1 MNRSENIQR
10 LHNEEFDLCIIGG
23 GASGAGCA
31 LDAALRGLKVALVE
45 KTDFA
50 AETSSKSTK
59 LVHGGVRYLEQAFK
73 NFDFAQLRQVR
84 HGLNERHIVL
94 KNAPHL
100 ARPLALV
107 TPVFSWWE
115 NLYFS
120 IGLKL
125 YDWFASGKDNL
136 PKSRRLSKAAT
147 LRRMPG
153 ITRKIHSAVLYYD
166 GQLDDA
172 RYCLALVQSAA
183 EAGAVVV
190 NHSEVIDFQKN
201 ETGKLIAA
209 KVHDLTHHSSFIIK
223 SRLFL
228 NCTGPFSDQIR
239 LLANPELSPRIRPSK
254 GVHVVLPHA
263 TLGSDDALL
272 IPKTKDGRVVFAIP
286 FEGELLLGTTDD
298 DYSDLAKEP
307 VLGSR
312 EADFLLETLQ
322 PFLKEKIDK
331 QQVKSGFGGLRPL
344 VNPSPDPSPE
354 GRGGSALNAPK
365 GATPLPSG
373 EGSGVGLTK
382 SIVRDHEVEYDPTSN
397 LLSLLGGKWTT
408 YRLMAKDAV
417 DAACDLL
424 DISAQCGTE
433 THQLVGAKGWD
444 SDFWKKIQ
452 ADYGLEAD
460 ISQHLAQKYGT
471 RARRVAEIVKHNPVL
486 SERVLPGFPY
496 LKAEVIY
503 AVREEM
509 ACTVRDFLARRVRL
523 EITDWQAAW
532 AAAPIVANL
541 IGKELGWTEK
551 RCEAEGATYQKLL
564 ENFKNQADGNH
575 SKP

>member
-1 MNRSENIQR
+1 MNRSTNIQR
-10 LHNEEFDLCIIGG
+10 LQNEEFDLCVIGG
-23 GASGAGCA
+23 GASGTGCA

-50 AETSSKSTK
+50 AATSSKSTK

-84 HGLNERHIVL
+84 HGLEERHIVL

-125 YDWFASGKDNL
+125 YDWFASRKDSL

-153 ITRKIHSAVLYYD
+153 LTRKIHSAVLYYD

-172 RYCLALVQSAA
+172 RYCLALAQSAA
-183 EAGAVVV
+183 EAGATVA
-190 NHSEVIDFQKN
+190 NHLEVIDFQKN
-201 ETGKLIAA
+201 EKGKLTAV
-209 KVHDLTHHSSFIIK
+209 KVRDDIHHSSFIIRSK
-223 SRLFL
+223 LFL
-228 NCTGPFSDQIR
+228 NCTGPFADKIR
-239 LLANPELSPRIRPSK
+239 LLGNPELQPRIRPSK
-254 GVHVVLPHA
+254 GVHLVLPHA
-263 TLGSDDALL
+263 TLGSHDALL

-298 DYSDLAKEP
+298 DYFDLTKEP
-307 VLGSR
+307 VL
-312 EADFLLETLQ
+312 EAAEVDFLLETLQ

-331 QQVKSGFGGLRPL
+331 QQVKAGFGGLRPL
-344 VNPSPDPSPE
+344 LFSSTNQQ
-354 GRGGSALNAPK
+354 
-365 GATPLPSG
+365 
-373 EGSGVGLTK
+373 TK
-382 SIVRDHEVEYDPTSN
+382 TLVRDHEVEHDSTSN

-424 DISAQCGTE
+424 GISAQCGTE

-452 ADYGLEAD
+452 AEFGFDQD
-460 ISQHLAQKYGT
+460 ISQHLAQKYGA
-471 RARRVAEIVKHNPVL
+471 RASKVASLAAENPKL
-486 SERVLPGFPY
+486 AERLLPDFPFI
-496 LKAEVIY
+496 KAEVVH
-503 AVREEM
+503 AVQEEM
-509 ACTVRDFLARRVRL
+509 ACTVRDFLARRIRL
-523 EITDWQAAW
+523 EITDWQAAS
-532 AAAPIVANL
+532 AAAPIVAKL
-541 IGKELGWTEK
+541 MGTALGWTEK
-551 RCEAEGATYQKLL
+551 RCEAEGAAYQKLL
-564 ENFKNQADGNH
+564 ENFKKQAIGNH